1 MPQFLPSSSFLG
13 SSRVSYSCLLVCRLP
28 DSSVRWIL
36 QARMLEWVVMPSSR
50 GSSLTQG
57 FEAVPPEAP
66 ALQADSLLLSH
77 QGNPI
82 ELEREAMRN

>member
-1 MPQFLPSSSFLG
+1 
-13 SSRVSYSCLLVCRLP
+13 
-28 DSSVRWIL
+28 
-36 QARMLEWVVMPSSR
+36 MLEWVVMPSSR

-82 ELEREAMRN
+82 ELEREETKVKRQNREGEVVRK